1 MRVMNNK
8 QKLYVCDTCAYC
20 NVSIDAYPCNNCSI
34 DDSKY
39 EPIEKEGLVNDI
51 GRSNRSG
58 GNGMIS
64 KLHKLFSDWMKE
76 KKWMKDIGDP
86 IYVYEIYEFL
96 DYVERKEDGD
106 TE

>member
-1 MRVMNNK
+1 
-8 QKLYVCDTCAYC
+8 
-20 NVSIDAYPCNNCSI
+20 
-34 DDSKY
+34 
-39 EPIEKEGLVNDI
+39 
-51 GRSNRSG
+51 
-58 GNGMIS
+58 MIS